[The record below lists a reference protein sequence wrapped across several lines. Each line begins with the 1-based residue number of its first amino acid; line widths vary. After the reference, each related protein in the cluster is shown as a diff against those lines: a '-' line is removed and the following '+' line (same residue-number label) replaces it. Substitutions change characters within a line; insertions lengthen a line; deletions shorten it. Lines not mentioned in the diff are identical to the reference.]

1 MIFMRPI
8 LHINAGV
15 GWSATKPLCY
25 TLERKKYAHK
35 GSATEYNMLYYIYE
49 RKYIPEHAEYFWK
62 TNHSLRTDKDFIKED
77 TTLDFYIE
85 YIKSKVKDGYRG
97 VSDFSNSNLSLP
109 KHFLEEIA
117 PILEEHFDVTVTT
130 IWRNPVRRS
139 YSQISNW
146 YKHLTNQ
153 ENAPD
158 PWKLNDDDEVNK
170 WKKIKK
176 EYPDSISFW
185 KNELLKRDPVLLPSY
200 VKIYKNWKN
209 AFSKV
214 YYIIMEEVWEDPTN
228 LSKFLGHPIKKMHA
242 NVYYPERGTNRPEI
256 KGLQDQWGSD
266 LQDLSKDDLE
276 YGRKKLNW
284 LYEEFEKEFGYIP
297 HSW

>member
-25 TLERKKYAHK
+25 TLHRERYTRV
-35 GSATEYNMLYYIYE
+35 GEATEYNMLYYIYE
-49 RKYIPEHAEYFWK
+49 KKYLPEHAEFYWR
-62 TNHSLRTDKDFIKED
+62 TNHSQRTDKDFIKED
-77 TTLDFYIE
+77 TTLDYYIE
-85 YIKSKVKDGYRG
+85 YMKSNVKNGYRG

-117 PILEEHFDVTVTT
+117 PTLQKHFDVTVTT

-139 YSQISNW
+139 YSQLSNW

-153 ENAPD
+153 DNAPD

-185 KNELLKRDPVLLPSY
+185 KSHILKRDPFLLPSY
-200 VKIYKNWKN
+200 VEIYKNWKN

-214 YYIIMEEVWEDPTN
+214 YPVIMEEVWEDPSE
-228 LSKFLGHPIKKMHA
+228 LSKFIDHPIPTMHE
-242 NVYYPERGTNRPEI
+242 NVYYPERGTSRPEI
-256 KGLQDQWGSD
+256 YGLEDQWGSD
-266 LQDLSKDDLE
+266 LQDLSEDDIN
-276 YGRKKLNW
+276 YGREKLNW
-284 LYEEFEKEFGYIP
+284 VYEEFEEEFGYIP
-297 HSW
+297 LSW